1 MSKYFTNFPVTQYDG
16 KTVTDITRRS
26 KIIDDLLKDPY
37 IFLPY
42 TVREG
47 EKPED
52 IAQNYYGSVDD
63 TWLVMLSNDI
73 TDPYTQWTMDEAQF
87 NQYFI
92 NKYADISRVTSGAYD
107 VISWGQ
113 DTTQTD
119 NIVYYYKDVVK

>member
-1 MSKYFTNFPVTQYDG
+1 MSKYFANFPLIQYDG
-16 KTVTDITRRS
+16 KTITDITRRS

-63 TWLVMLSNDI
+63 TWLVMLSNGMM
-73 TDPYTQWTMDEAQF
+73 DPYTSWPMDERQF

-92 NKYADISRVTSGAYD
+92 NKYAEISRTTGGSYD
-107 VISWGQ
+107 VISWAQ
-113 DTTQTD
+113 DPENTD